1 VSLPAH
7 LFAWDVKRAATF
19 RVLAYLWQF
28 GDRASD
34 DVWCFH
40 ADDQVIANCGLT
52 NERQLRR
59 CLVDLD
65 VAGLVKR
72 ELGPDRR
79 PGFRLFNR
87 APRENLRSKVTA
99 SVKSDRSDVTG
110 KAVKSD
116 RKSGQICPEPLLES
130 LRAEELISLSDQP
143 FVLTPTG
150 AHGPPITPA
159 TSKPRKG
166 QLTDELA
173 AELLALQNSART
185 ATAQRIGRATRGVS
199 LTPGIRKAMQAR
211 LRDGY
216 TPDQLRQAMRARERT
231 EHEEGFKFLG
241 TASCW
246 AAKSI
251 EFALGIPDDEYVAAA
266 PVPDATGW
274 VDID

>member
-7 LFAWDVKRAATF
+7 LFAWDAKRAATF

-28 GDRASD
+28 GDRESG

-40 ADDQVIANCGLT
+40 ADAQIIASCGLS

-65 VAGLVKR
+65 AAGLVKR
-72 ELGPDRR
+72 ELGPDRKR
-79 PGFRLFNR
+79 GFRLFNKKPI
-87 APRENLRSKVTA
+87 ANIRSEVTEA
-99 SVKSDRSDVTG
+99 VRSDRSDLTA
-110 KAVKSD
+110 KAVTFD
-116 RKSGQICPEPLLES
+116 RNHYYVS
-130 LRAEELISLSDQP
+130 LKNTTLSDQP
-143 FVLTPTG
+143 FVLTPTEDQVPQV
-150 AHGPPITPA
+150 APKSP
-159 TSKPRKG
+159 KPRKG

-173 AELLALQNSART
+173 AELLALQNSARA
-185 ATAQRIGRATRGVS
+185 ATAKRIGRATRGVS

-231 EHEEGFKFLG
+231 EQESGFKYLG

-251 EFALGIPDDEYVAAA
+251 EFALGIGDDEHAVTAR
-266 PVPDATGW
+266 VPDATGW